1 MIDQPEETADDIA
14 RGEPILDRE
23 RAIGHGRST
32 QLDVSETALAHVR
45 PALPILLRLT
55 GAKTAQKLVR
65 VELDAARV
73 LGKCLRV
80 TEGGRSLDLG
90 VIVELQFDLVN
101 VRLGIDRT
109 SAGRERG

>member
-45 PALPILLRLT
+45 PALQIILRIT

-65 VELDAARV
+65 VDIDADRV
-73 LGKCLRV
+73 LGKCLGV
-80 TEGGRSLDLG
+80 KEGGSNLDLV
-90 VIVELQFDLVN
+90 VIVGIGRAN
-101 VRLGIDRT
+101 V
-109 SAGRERG
+109 